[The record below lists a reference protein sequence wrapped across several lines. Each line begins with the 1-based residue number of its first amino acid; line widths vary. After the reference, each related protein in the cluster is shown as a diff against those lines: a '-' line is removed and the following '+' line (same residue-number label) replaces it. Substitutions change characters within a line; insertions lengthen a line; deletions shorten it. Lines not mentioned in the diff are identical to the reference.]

1 MLIIYSSVLK
11 SYCLLKVLYY
21 IIEEK
26 TNIMTWD
33 VLSIIGTIAFAVSGA
48 IVAME
53 EEYDIL
59 GVYIL
64 GIVTAFG
71 GGAIRNLLIGVP
83 VSALWEQG
91 LFFQIA
97 LLSITAVF
105 LFPNNLLR
113 HWQKWGNFFD
123 AIGLSAFA
131 IQGAIYAANMDHPIS
146 AVIVAAVLTGIGGGI
161 IRDLLAGR
169 KPIVLRAEIY
179 AVWAILAGLII
190 GAGLAD
196 RPWELY
202 ILFVLITALRV
213 LSYTFNWKLPSRS
226 LGVH

>member
-1 MLIIYSSVLK
+1 
-11 SYCLLKVLYY
+11 
-21 IIEEK
+21 
-26 TNIMTWD
+26 MTWE
-33 VLSIIGTIAFAVSGA
+33 VLSMIGTIAFAVSGA

-105 LFPNNLLR
+105 LFPANLLK
-113 HWQKWGNFFD
+113 HWQKWGNLFD

-131 IQGAIYAANMDHPIS
+131 IQGAIYASNMNHPLS

-169 KPIVLRAEIY
+169 KPIVLRSEIY
-179 AVWAILAGLII
+179 AVWAILAGVII
-190 GAGLAD
+190 GLKIASSS
-196 RPWELY
+196 WELY
-202 ILFVLITALRV
+202 TLFILVTVLRV
-213 LSYTFNWKLPSRS
+213 LSYTFDWKLPIRR
-226 LGVH
+226 LGAH

>member
-1 MLIIYSSVLK
+1 
-11 SYCLLKVLYY
+11 
-21 IIEEK
+21 
-26 TNIMTWD
+26 MTWE

-91 LFFQIA
+91 TLFQIA
-97 LLSITAVF
+97 LVAMTTVF
-105 LFPNNLLR
+105 LFPNNLLK
-113 HWQKWGNFFD
+113 HWQKWGNFTD

-131 IQGAIYAANMDHPIS
+131 IQGALYAAEMNHPIS
-146 AVIVAAVLTGIGGGI
+146 AVVVAAVLTGSGGGI
-161 IRDLLAGR
+161 VRDLLAGR
-169 KPIVLRAEIY
+169 KPLVLRSEIY
-179 AVWAILAGLII
+179 AVWAVLAGLII
-190 GAGLAD
+190 GFDLAQS
-196 RPWELY
+196 PFQLY
-202 ILFVLITALRV
+202 TLFILLVVCRV
-213 LSYTFNWKLPSRS
+213 LSYTNKWQLPNRS
-226 LGVH
+226 IHH

>member
-1 MLIIYSSVLK
+1 
-11 SYCLLKVLYY
+11 
-21 IIEEK
+21 
-26 TNIMTWD
+26 MTWE
-33 VLSIIGTIAFAVSGA
+33 VLSMIGTIAFAVSGA

-59 GVYIL
+59 GIYIL

-83 VSALWEQG
+83 VSALWDQG

-97 LLSITAVF
+97 LLAITAVF
-105 LFPNNLLR
+105 LFPANLLK

-131 IQGAIYAANMDHPIS
+131 IQGAIYAVNMNHPIS
-146 AVIVAAVLTGIGGGI
+146 AVIVAAVLTGSGGGI

-169 KPIVLRAEIY
+169 KPVVLRSEIY
-179 AVWAILAGLII
+179 AVWAILAGLIV
-190 GAGLAD
+190 GLKIATSS
-196 RPWELY
+196 WEMY
-202 ILFVLITALRV
+202 TLFTLVTVLRV
-213 LSYTFNWKLPSRS
+213 LSYTYDWKLPTRR
-226 LGVH
+226 LRGY

>member
-1 MLIIYSSVLK
+1 
-11 SYCLLKVLYY
+11 
-21 IIEEK
+21 
-26 TNIMTWD
+26 MTWE
-33 VLSIIGTIAFAVSGA
+33 VLSMIGTIAFAVSGA

-83 VSALWEQG
+83 VSALWSQG

-105 LFPNNLLR
+105 MFPSNLLR
-113 HWQKWGNFFD
+113 HWQKWGNLFD

-131 IQGAIYAANMDHPIS
+131 IQGAIYASKMGHPLS
-146 AVIVAAVLTGIGGGI
+146 AVIVAAVMTGIGGGI

-169 KPIVLRAEIY
+169 KPIVLRSEIY
-179 AVWAILAGLII
+179 AVWAILAGVMI
-190 GAGLAD
+190 GLKIAD

-202 ILFVLITALRV
+202 VLFGLVTGLRV
-213 LSYTFNWKLPSRS
+213 LSYTFDWKLPIRRI
-226 LGVH
+226 GTH